1 MSDSKTNERATFNNR
16 RAFMVAAI
24 GSAVG
29 LGNIWRFP
37 YIAFENGGGAFL
49 LPYLVALLTAGI
61 PLLLLDYAIG
71 HRYRGSPPLAFRR
84 LGRWFE
90 PVGWW
95 NVMANII
102 ICIYYAVIIGW
113 SASYA
118 YYSLNAAWGADPQA
132 FFFKDFLNMAG
143 PEALGL
149 DFVGKVVG
157 PLIGVWLFTC
167 IIMALGVQKGVAGA
181 SSFFMPLLLIM
192 FIIMVGISL
201 TLPGAAKGLDALFT
215 PDWSKL
221 SDPKVWVAAYGQI
234 FFSLSICF
242 GIMVTYSSYLKKKTD
257 LGGTGLVVG
266 FANSSFELLAGI
278 GVFAALGFMAQAKG
292 QAVSEVASSGIGLA
306 FIAFPTIINQA
317 GTMGAIIGILFFGSL
332 VFAGITSMI
341 SIVEVIVAAIQD
353 KLNIGRVNATLLVC
367 IPMGIISTL
376 LFGTTTGLPVL
387 DVLDKFVNTYGI
399 VAAGFVYVLAIIV
412 LRKLPELRNHL
423 NALSSVRVG
432 AIWTACVIFTVAM
445 LSYMLYQDTSGLLK
459 ENYSKYPDD
468 FLNIFG
474 WGMSIGLIV
483 IAVLLSLLPW
493 KHGQNFN
500 VKDEHEHEQGDK
512 E

>member
-1 MSDSKTNERATFNNR
+1 
-16 RAFMVAAI
+16 
-24 GSAVG
+24 
-29 LGNIWRFP
+29 
-37 YIAFENGGGAFL
+37 
-49 LPYLVALLTAGI
+49 
-61 PLLLLDYAIG
+61 
-71 HRYRGSPPLAFRR
+71 
-84 LGRWFE
+84 
-90 PVGWW
+90 
-95 NVMANII
+95 
-102 ICIYYAVIIGW
+102 
-113 SASYA
+113 
-118 YYSLNAAWGADPQA
+118 
-132 FFFKDFLNMAG
+132 
-143 PEALGL
+143 
-149 DFVGKVVG
+149 
-157 PLIGVWLFTC
+157 
-167 IIMALGVQKGVAGA
+167 
-181 SSFFMPLLLIM
+181 
-192 FIIMVGISL
+192 
-201 TLPGAAKGLDALFT
+201 
-215 PDWSKL
+215 
-221 SDPKVWVAAYGQI
+221 
-234 FFSLSICF
+234 
-242 GIMVTYSSYLKKKTD
+242 MVTYSSYLKKKTD

-317 GTMGAIIGILFFGSL
+317 PMGALIGVLFFGSL

-445 LSYMLYQDTSGLLK
+445 LGYMLYQDTIGLLK
-459 ENYSKYPDD
+459 ENYSKYPSD

-483 IAVLLSLLPW
+483 ISVVLSLLPW

>member
-1 MSDSKTNERATFNNR
+1 MI
-16 RAFMVAAI
+16 AAI

-49 LPYLVALLTAGI
+49 IPYLVALLTAGI
-61 PLLLLDYAIG
+61 PLLLLDYALG
-71 HRYRGSPPLAFRR
+71 HRYRGSAPLAFRR
-84 LGRWFE
+84 LSRWLE

-95 NVMANII
+95 NVMTNIV

-113 SASYA
+113 AASYA

-132 FFFKDFLNMAG
+132 FFFKDFLKMAD
-143 PEALGL
+143 AKDLGL
-149 DFVGKVVG
+149 DFVGNVVG
-157 PLIGVWLFTC
+157 PLIAVWLFTLV
-167 IIMALGVQKGVAGA
+167 ILALGVQKGVAGA
-181 SSFFMPLLLIM
+181 SSFFMPLLVVM
-192 FIIMVGISL
+192 FVVMVGISL

-215 PDWSKL
+215 PNWSKL
-221 SDPKVWVAAYGQI
+221 KEPGVWVAAYGQI

-242 GIMVTYSSYLKKKTD
+242 GIMITYSSYLKKKTD

-278 GVFAALGFMAQAKG
+278 GVFAALGFMAQAAGKEV
-292 QAVSEVASSGIGLA
+292 ADVASSGIGLA

-317 GTMGAIIGILFFGSL
+317 PMGALIGVLFFCSL

-353 KLNIGRVNATLLVC
+353 KLKIGRVTATLAAG
-367 IPMGIISTL
+367 IPMAIISVL

-387 DVLDKFVNTYGI
+387 ELLDKFINTYGI
-399 VAAGFVYVLAIIV
+399 VAAGLIYVLAVIAYG
-412 LRKLPELRNHL
+412 KMPELRRHL
-423 NALSSVRVG
+423 NALSSVRIG
-432 AIWTACVIFTVAM
+432 IWWYVCIAFTVIM
-445 LSYMLYQDTSGLLK
+445 LGYMLFQDTSSLLTK
-459 ENYSKYPDD
+459 NYSDYPDF

-474 WGMSIGLIV
+474 WGMSAALIV
-483 IAVLLSLLPW
+483 IALILSLLPW
-493 KHGQNFN
+493 KHDKGFDVRN
-500 VKDEHEHEQGDK
+500 EHEHEQEGDRS
-512 E
+512 